1 MSIMIMIMIMM
12 MLPFSAA
19 GAHVGHGDIMLE
31 SWNFD
36 TIKNL
41 SIVIALEIH
50 WIFFIHL

>member
-1 MSIMIMIMIMM
+1 MIMIMM

-19 GAHVGHGDIMLE
+19 GVLMWVHGDIMLE

-50 WIFFIHL
+50 WIFFIH